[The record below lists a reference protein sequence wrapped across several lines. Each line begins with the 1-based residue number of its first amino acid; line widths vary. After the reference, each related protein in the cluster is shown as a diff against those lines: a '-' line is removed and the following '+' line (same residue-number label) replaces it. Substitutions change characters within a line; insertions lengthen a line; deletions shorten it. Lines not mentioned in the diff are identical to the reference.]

1 MKVLITGAT
10 GLIGSQII
18 EDCIKS
24 NISVNF
30 LTTSR
35 RKIIKSDM
43 VNGYYWNPSK
53 KVIDLDCFI
62 DIDTIIALSGS
73 SIFSLWTRKR
83 KKEIISSRVLS
94 LEFLKESIENN
105 DIKISQ
111 LISASGISLYPDSLK
126 IKYDENESTFDDSFL
141 SNVIMKWETAANS
154 FSTIGVKVSIVRI
167 GLVLSRK
174 AGVLKQTIM
183 PMKFGCGIIFGSG
196 NQIQS
201 WIHINDLSR
210 IFLFIM
216 QKKIEGNYNAVSNNN
231 LTNLEFTRTIS
242 SNYSTAIFNIKIPKI
257 FFSLIFGEMHEIL
270 FKSHNISSRKIQNLG
285 FRFKFENLDYA
296 VKNLIG

>member
-18 EDCIKS
+18 EDYTKS

-35 RKIIKSDM
+35 RKIIKSDLA
-43 VNGYYWNPSK
+43 NGYYWNPSK

-62 DIDTIIALSGS
+62 DIDTIIVLSGS

-167 GLVLSRK
+167 GLVLSKK

-216 QKKIEGNYNAVSNNN
+216 QKKLEGTYNGVSNNN
-231 LTNLEFTRTIS
+231 LTNLEFTRIIS
-242 SNYSTAIFNIKIPKI
+242 SNYSRAIFNIKIPKI

-270 FKSHNISSRKIQNLG
+270 FKSHDISSRKIQNLG
-285 FRFKFENLDYA
+285 FRFKFENFDHA

>member
-62 DIDTIIALSGS
+62 DIDTIIVLSGS

-167 GLVLSRK
+167 GLVLSKK

-183 PMKFGCGIIFGSG
+183 PMKFGFGIIFGSG

-242 SNYSTAIFNIKIPKI
+242 SNYSRAIFNIKIPKI

-285 FRFKFENLDYA
+285 FGFKFENLDYA

>member
-126 IKYDENESTFDDSFL
+126 INYDENESTFDDSFL

-167 GLVLSRK
+167 GLVLSKK

-183 PMKFGCGIIFGSG
+183 PMKFGFGIIFGSG

-242 SNYSTAIFNIKIPKI
+242 SNYSRAIFNIKIPKI

-285 FRFKFENLDYA
+285 FGFKFENLDYA

>member
-94 LEFLKESIENN
+94 LDFLKESIENN

-167 GLVLSRK
+167 GLVLSKK

-183 PMKFGCGIIFGSG
+183 PMKFGFGIIFGSG

-242 SNYSTAIFNIKIPKI
+242 SNYSRAIFNIKIPKI

-270 FKSHNISSRKIQNLG
+270 FKSHNISSRKIQSLG
-285 FRFKFENLDYA
+285 FGFKFENLDCA
-296 VKNLIG
+296 V

>member
-18 EDCIKS
+18 EDCTKS

-35 RKIIKSDM
+35 RKIIKSDL
-43 VNGYYWNPSK
+43 VNGYYWNLNK

-62 DIDTIIALSGS
+62 DIDTIIVLSGS

-167 GLVLSRK
+167 GLVLSKK

-183 PMKFGCGIIFGSG
+183 PMKFGFGIIFGSG

-210 IFLFIM
+210 IFLFII
-216 QKKIEGNYNAVSNNN
+216 QKKLEGTYNAVSNNN

-242 SNYSTAIFNIKIPKI
+242 SNYSRAIFNIKISKI

-285 FRFKFENLDYA
+285 FRFKFENIDYA

>member
-167 GLVLSRK
+167 GLVLSKK

-183 PMKFGCGIIFGSG
+183 PMKFGFGIIFGSG

-242 SNYSTAIFNIKIPKI
+242 SNYSRAIFNIKIPKI

-285 FRFKFENLDYA
+285 FHFKFENLDCA

>member
-167 GLVLSRK
+167 GLVLSKK

-183 PMKFGCGIIFGSG
+183 PMKFGFGIIFGSG

-242 SNYSTAIFNIKIPKI
+242 SNYSRAIFNIKIPKI

-285 FRFKFENLDYA
+285 FGFKFENLDYA

>member
-167 GLVLSRK
+167 GLVLSKK

-183 PMKFGCGIIFGSG
+183 PMKFGFGIIFGSG

-285 FRFKFENLDYA
+285 FGFKFENLDYA

>member
-167 GLVLSRK
+167 GLVLSKK

-183 PMKFGCGIIFGSG
+183 PMKFGFGIIFGSG

-216 QKKIEGNYNAVSNNN
+216 QKKVEGNYNAVSNNN

>member
-18 EDCIKS
+18 EDCTKS

-35 RKIIKSDM
+35 RKIIKSDL
-43 VNGYYWNPSK
+43 VNGYYWNLNK

-62 DIDTIIALSGS
+62 DIDTIIVLSGS

-167 GLVLSRK
+167 GLVLSKK

-183 PMKFGCGIIFGSG
+183 PMKFGFGIIFGSG

-242 SNYSTAIFNIKIPKI
+242 SNYSRAIFKIKIPKI
-257 FFSLIFGEMHEIL
+257 FFILIFGEMHEIL
-270 FKSHNISSRKIQNLG
+270 FKSHNISSRKIQKLG
-285 FRFKFENLDYA
+285 FRFKFENFDYA

>member
-105 DIKISQ
+105 YIKISQ

-167 GLVLSRK
+167 GLVLSKK

-183 PMKFGCGIIFGSG
+183 PMKFGFGIIFGSG

-210 IFLFIM
+210 IFLFII
-216 QKKIEGNYNAVSNNN
+216 QKK
-231 LTNLEFTRTIS
+231 
-242 SNYSTAIFNIKIPKI
+242 
-257 FFSLIFGEMHEIL
+257 
-270 FKSHNISSRKIQNLG
+270 
-285 FRFKFENLDYA
+285 
-296 VKNLIG
+296 

>member
-18 EDCIKS
+18 EDCTKS

-167 GLVLSRK
+167 GLVLSKK

-183 PMKFGCGIIFGSG
+183 PMKFGFGIIFGSG

-242 SNYSTAIFNIKIPKI
+242 SNYSRAIFNIKIPKI

>member
-24 NISVNF
+24 NIAVNF
-30 LTTSR
+30 LTTSK
-35 RKIIKSDM
+35 RKIIKSDT

-62 DIDTIIALSGS
+62 DVDRIIALSGS
-73 SIFSLWTRKR
+73 SVFSLWTRAR

-94 LEFLKESIENN
+94 LDFLKESIEKN
-105 DIKISQ
+105 DIQINQ
-111 LISASGISLYPDSLK
+111 LISASGISIYPDSLEK
-126 IKYDENESTFDDSFL
+126 EYDENEINFDDSFL
-141 SNVIMKWETAANS
+141 SNVIKKWENAANKYKS
-154 FSTIGVKVSIVRI
+154 IGIKVSIVRI
-167 GLVLSRK
+167 GLVLSLK
-174 AGVLKQTIM
+174 SGVLKQTVM

-201 WIHINDLSR
+201 WVHINDLSR

-216 QKKIEGNYNAVSNNN
+216 DKKLEGTYNGVSNNS
-231 LTNLEFTRTIS
+231 LTNSEFTRIIS
-242 SNYSTAIFNIKIPKI
+242 SNYSRVIVNIKLPKI
-257 FFSLIFGEMHEIL
+257 FFRIIFGEMHELL
-270 FKSHNISSRKIQNLG
+270 FKSHNISSRKIQNIG
-285 FRFKFENLDYA
+285 FNFKFENLDNA

>member
-167 GLVLSRK
+167 GLVLSKK

-183 PMKFGCGIIFGSG
+183 PMKFGFGIIFGSG

-242 SNYSTAIFNIKIPKI
+242 SNYSRAIFNIKIPKI

-270 FKSHNISSRKIQNLG
+270 FKSHNISSRKIQSLG
-285 FRFKFENLDYA
+285 FGFKFENLDYA

>member
-126 IKYDENESTFDDSFL
+126 IKYNENESTFDDSFL

-167 GLVLSRK
+167 GLVLSKK

-183 PMKFGCGIIFGSG
+183 PMKFGFGIIFGSG

-216 QKKIEGNYNAVSNNN
+216 QKKIQGNYNAVSNNN

-242 SNYSTAIFNIKIPKI
+242 SNYSRAIFNIKIPKI

-285 FRFKFENLDYA
+285 FGFKFENLDYA

>member
-18 EDCIKS
+18 EDCTKS

-167 GLVLSRK
+167 GLVLSKK

-183 PMKFGCGIIFGSG
+183 PMKFGFGIIFGSG

-242 SNYSTAIFNIKIPKI
+242 SNYSRAIFNIKIPKI
-257 FFSLIFGEMHEIL
+257 FFSLMFGEMHEIL

>member
-94 LEFLKESIENN
+94 LDFLKESIENN

-141 SNVIMKWETAANS
+141 SDVIMKWESAANS
-154 FSTIGVKVSIVRI
+154 FGTIGVKVSIVRI
-167 GLVLSRK
+167 GLVLSKK

-183 PMKFGCGIIFGSG
+183 PMKFGFGIIFGSG

-210 IFLFIM
+210 IFLFII
-216 QKKIEGNYNAVSNNN
+216 QKKLEGTYNAVSNNN

-242 SNYSTAIFNIKIPKI
+242 SNYSRAIFNIKIPKI

-285 FRFKFENLDYA
+285 FHFKFENLDYA

>member
-62 DIDTIIALSGS
+62 DIDTIIGLSGS

-167 GLVLSRK
+167 GLVLSKK

-183 PMKFGCGIIFGSG
+183 PMKFGFGIIFGSG

-242 SNYSTAIFNIKIPKI
+242 SNYSRAIFNIKIPKI

-285 FRFKFENLDYA
+285 FHFKFENLDCA